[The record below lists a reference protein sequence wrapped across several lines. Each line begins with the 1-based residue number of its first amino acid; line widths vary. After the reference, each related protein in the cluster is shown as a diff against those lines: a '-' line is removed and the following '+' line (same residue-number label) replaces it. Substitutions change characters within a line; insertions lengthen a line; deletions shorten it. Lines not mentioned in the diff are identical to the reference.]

1 MNRKIPYRLLK
12 VKIDQLNIFQMVLLA
27 YGITIQKESEPMLN
41 YNKYEDLIEEDIIK
55 NIKKE
60 KRKLKKMKRP
70 AEERNRGRK
79 LNKRTKKKARD
90 V

>member
-1 MNRKIPYRLLK
+1 
-12 VKIDQLNIFQMVLLA
+12 
-27 YGITIQKESEPMLN
+27 MLN
-41 YNKYEDLIEEDIIK
+41 YNKYESLIEQNIIK

-60 KRKLKKMKRP
+60 KRKIKKMKRP